1 MPTSKIWALEAKMA
15 TQTGYKTSELG
26 IIPQDWDVVELGKV
40 CDIDTE
46 NLTSNTDLDYEF
58 DYISLEQID
67 NGHLLNTE
75 KYKFKDAPSRARRV
89 VRKNDVLISTVRP
102 NLMSHYYV
110 KNEVRDLICSTGF
123 SVVRGTNKLNMPY
136 LYHHLFAN
144 IINSQINLVVVGSN
158 YPAINSHDIKNLKIP
173 LPSTPE
179 QTAIATA
186 LSDTDELI
194 SSLQRLIAKKKAI
207 KLSAMQNLL
216 SGKIRLPEFAQRT
229 DGSPKTMRQTEL
241 GLLPEDWE
249 IRRVGDFTDCTA
261 GGTPSTQVSSYWGG
275 EIPWMSSGE
284 LHLKQVY
291 DVVGRITEKGLE
303 NSSTKFVPANSVL
316 IGLAG
321 QGKTR
326 GTVAISKIPLCTNQ
340 SIAAIFPTDE
350 FNSTFLFY
358 NLENR
363 YDELRA
369 LSTGDGGRGGLN
381 LTIIRNVLV
390 KFPSLPEQTTIAQLL
405 SDMDAEIEALECRLK
420 KTQALKQGMMQ
431 TLLTG
436 KIRLPLE

>member
-1 MPTSKIWALEAKMA
+1 MA
-15 TQTGYKTSELG
+15 TQTDYKTSELG
-26 IIPQDWDVVELGKV
+26 MIPQDWDVVELGKV

-46 NLTSNTDLDYEF
+46 NLTSNTDSDYEF

-186 LSDTDELI
+186 LSDTDALI
-194 SSLQRLIAKKKAI
+194 SSLQTLIAKKQAI

-229 DGSPKTMRQTEL
+229 DGSPKTTHQTEL
-241 GLLPEDWE
+241 GCVPEDWE
-249 IRRVGDFTDCTA
+249 VVELGNVVNIFDNLRIPVTASKRISGSTPYYGANGIQDYVEGFTHKGEFVLIAEDGANDLINYPVSYVNGEIWVNNHAHVVQGKENVLDNRFLAYRLSSINITSYLV
-261 GGTPSTQVSSYWGG
+261 GGTRAKLNGSTLKIIQII
-275 EIPWMSSGE
+275 IPKS
-284 LHLKQVY
+284 
-291 DVVGRITEKGLE
+291 
-303 NSSTKFVPANSVL
+303 
-316 IGLAG
+316 
-321 QGKTR
+321 
-326 GTVAISKIPLCTNQ
+326 
-340 SIAAIFPTDE
+340 TDE
-350 FNSTFLFY
+350 
-358 NLENR
+358 
-363 YDELRA
+363 
-369 LSTGDGGRGGLN
+369 
-381 LTIIRNVLV
+381 
-390 KFPSLPEQTTIAQLL
+390 QTAIAQLL
-405 SDMDAEIEALECRLK
+405 SDMDTEIEALECRLK

>member
-1 MPTSKIWALEAKMA
+1 MA
-15 TQTGYKTSELG
+15 TQTGYKASELG
-26 IIPQDWDVVELGKV
+26 MIPQ
-40 CDIDTE
+40 
-46 NLTSNTDLDYEF
+46 
-58 DYISLEQID
+58 
-67 NGHLLNTE
+67 
-75 KYKFKDAPSRARRV
+75 
-89 VRKNDVLISTVRP
+89 
-102 NLMSHYYV
+102 
-110 KNEVRDLICSTGF
+110 
-123 SVVRGTNKLNMPY
+123 
-136 LYHHLFAN
+136 
-144 IINSQINLVVVGSN
+144 
-158 YPAINSHDIKNLKIP
+158 
-173 LPSTPE
+173 
-179 QTAIATA
+179 
-186 LSDTDELI
+186 
-194 SSLQRLIAKKKAI
+194 
-207 KLSAMQNLL
+207 
-216 SGKIRLPEFAQRT
+216 
-229 DGSPKTMRQTEL
+229 
-241 GLLPEDWE
+241 DWE
-249 IRRVGDFTDCTA
+249 IRRIGDFTDCTA

-291 DVVGRITEKGLE
+291 DVAGRITQKGLE

-381 LTIIRNVLV
+381 LTIIRNVSV
-390 KFPSLPEQTTIAQLL
+390 KFPPLPEQTAIATALSDTDALISSLQTLIAKKKAIKLSAMQNLLSGKIRLPEFAQRPDGSSKTTRQTELGCVPEDWEVVELGEVLSYEQPGKYIIHNDDLKVGDIPVLTAGKTFILGYTIEDFNCYENYPVIIFDDFTTDSKLVNFRFKVKSSAMKMLKPKKNDMPIELIFMLLQNINFIVGDHKRHWISEFQHLKIAIPKSPTEQTAIAQLL
-405 SDMDAEIEALECRLK
+405 SDIDAEIEALECRLK
-420 KTQALKQGMMQ
+420 KTQSLKQGMMQ
-431 TLLTG
+431 ALLTG

>member
-1 MPTSKIWALEAKMA
+1 MEAEMA
-15 TQTGYKTSELG
+15 TQTGYKVSELG
-26 IIPQDWDVVELGKV
+26 MIPQDWDVVELGKV

-46 NLTSNTDLDYEF
+46 NLTSNTDSDYEF

-186 LSDTDELI
+186 LSDTDALI
-194 SSLQRLIAKKKAI
+194 SSLQTLIAKKKAI

-216 SGKIRLPEFAQRT
+216 SGKIRLPEFAQRP
-229 DGSPKTMRQTEL
+229 DGSPKTTRQTEL
-241 GLLPEDWE
+241 GCVPEDWAVVE
-249 IRRVGDFTDCTA
+249 LGD
-261 GGTPSTQVSSYWGG
+261 V
-275 EIPWMSSGE
+275 
-284 LHLKQVY
+284 
-291 DVVGRITEKGLE
+291 
-303 NSSTKFVPANSVL
+303 
-316 IGLAG
+316 
-321 QGKTR
+321 GKTYGGLSGKNKSDFDR
-326 GTVAISKIPLCTNQ
+326 GDSFYVPFTNVMANLEVDKNQLGKVEVNEKQNAVLEGDLLFNGSSETPEEVCFASFVNFSLPNLFLNSFCFGFRLTKNTISPKYLAYWFRSEIGRKTIAFMSQGSTRYNISK
-340 SIAAIFPTDE
+340 SE
-350 FNSTFLFY
+350 FVKLK
-358 NLENR
+358 
-363 YDELRA
+363 
-369 LSTGDGGRGGLN
+369 
-381 LTIIRNVLV
+381 LV
-390 KFPSLPEQTTIAQLL
+390 MPSKPEQTAIAQLL
-405 SDMDAEIEALECRLK
+405 SDMDAEIESLEGRLK
-420 KTQALKQGMMQ
+420 KTQSLKQGMMQ
-431 TLLTG
+431 ALLTG